1 MMANYIETAPRIA
14 VLTASGINRAPA
26 SQAGLELAGARAD
39 IVHIGAL
46 VSGDVDLFQYQGL
59 MIPGGFP
66 YGDDI
71 QSGVVFARDLL
82 KVRDDIDEFVR
93 RERPIV
99 AICAGFQTVIQAGL
113 LPFGEMTTRDGIAAS
128 LTTNKSGKFE
138 SRWVTLKP
146 EESVCRYVLA
156 GDSITLPVDHGEG
169 RFVASEAV
177 FRRLQEAG
185 QIVWRYSD
193 GVGEATEQYPE
204 NPNGSRDGIAAITD
218 PTGVVFGGMPHWE
231 DFVRVEH
238 HPNWRRQEVH
248 GEPDGLRFAKQFVL
262 YAADVAGA

>member
-71 QSGVVFARDLL
+71 QSGVVFAQDLFQI
-82 KVRDDIDEFVR
+82 KDDIEEFVR
-93 RERPIV
+93 KERPIAAV
-99 AICAGFQTVIQAGL
+99 CAGFQTVIQAGL
-113 LPFGEMTTRDGIAAS
+113 LPFGEMTARDGIQAS
-128 LTTNKSGKFE
+128 LTTNSSGKFE
-138 SRWVTLKP
+138 SRWVTLKS
-146 EESVCRYVLA
+146 EKSVCRYVPES
-156 GDSITLPVDHGEG
+156 DPITLPVDHGEG
-169 RFVASEAV
+169 RFVASEQV
-177 FRRLQEAG
+177 FARLHDAG

-193 GVGEATEQYPE
+193 TAGSTTEKYPE
-204 NPNGSRDGIAAITD
+204 NPNGSRHGIAAITD

-238 HPNWRRQEVH
+238 HPNWRRGAVT

-262 YAADVAGA
+262 YAAGVAGA